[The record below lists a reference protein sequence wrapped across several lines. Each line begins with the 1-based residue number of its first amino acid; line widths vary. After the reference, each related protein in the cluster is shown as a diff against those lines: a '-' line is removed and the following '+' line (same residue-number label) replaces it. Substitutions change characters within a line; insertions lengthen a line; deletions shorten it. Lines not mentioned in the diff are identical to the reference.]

1 MYKDRT
7 DAGMKLAKELEAY
20 RGKNAVVLAIPR
32 GGVPVGCAVAKQLGL
47 PLELLLAKKIGHP
60 MNREYAI
67 GAVSLTD
74 RFIATDEYIPPEY
87 LEKET
92 ARVRK
97 RLLEMQETFNSG
109 AAAPSYCNKILIVV
123 DDGIATGNTLMCTI
137 GMLRKQHPAKIII
150 AVPVASNSSVDKLSP
165 LVDDIVCP
173 WIPSWF
179 TGVGAF
185 YENFQQ
191 VEDEEVLGYLCRFR
205 KDEKY

>member
-7 DAGMKLAKELEAY
+7 DAGLKLAAALEAY

-47 PLELLLAKKIGHP
+47 PLELLLAKKLGHP

-74 RFIATDEYIPPEY
+74 RFVATDEDISPEY
-87 LEKET
+87 LEQET
-92 ARVRK
+92 QRVRN
-97 RLLEMQETFNSG
+97 RLLEMQETFNAG
-109 AAAPSYCNKILIVV
+109 AAPPSYRNKILIVV
-123 DDGIATGNTLMCTI
+123 DDGIATGNTLLCTI
-137 GMLRKQHPAKIII
+137 GMLRKQHPAKIVI
-150 AVPVASNSSVDKLSP
+150 AVPVASESSVDKLSP

-185 YENFQQ
+185 YENFKQ
-191 VEDEEVLGYLCRFR
+191 VEDEEVVGYL
-205 KDEKY
+205 KSTTTPQ

>member
-7 DAGMKLAKELEAY
+7 DAGLKLAKELEPY

-60 MNREYAI
+60 TNREYAI

-74 RFIATDEYIPPEY
+74 RFVATDEDITPEY

-92 ARVRK
+92 ARVRN
-97 RLLEMQETFNSG
+97 RLFEMQEIFNAG
-109 AAAPSYCNKILIVV
+109 ATPPSYRNKILIVV
-123 DDGIATGNTLMCTI
+123 DDGIATGNTLLCTI

-150 AVPVASNSSVDKLSP
+150 AVPVASDSSVDKLSP

-173 WIPSWF
+173 WIRSWF

-185 YENFQQ
+185 YENFEQ
-191 VEDEEVLGYLCRFR
+191 VEDEEVVAYLEKFR
-205 KDEKY
+205 N